1 MQRNS
6 SDLPTPK
13 NIRFDAGAEKLIYF
27 KMILNR
33 LGVKKKYT
41 GYYCLLDVLNIIINE
56 KRAVKNFQRE
66 VYPSVSAKMQVSQ
79 CTIERNIR
87 NLIDKCWSYSMMER
101 LGVYYPEG
109 RKPACRQFVFL
120 VKRYIEKSLA

>member
-1 MQRNS
+1 MQRKTS
-6 SDLPTPK
+6 ELPTPK
-13 NIRFDAGAEKLIYF
+13 NIKFDADAEKLIYF
-27 KMILNR
+27 KMILEG
-33 LGVKKKYT
+33 LGVKKKYI
-41 GYYCLLDVLNIIINE
+41 GYYCLLETLNLIINA
-56 KRAVKNFQRE
+56 KGIVRNFQRE
-66 VYPSVSAKMQVSQ
+66 VYPFVSAKMQVSQ

-87 NLIDKCWSYSMMER
+87 NLIDKCWTYSMMER